1 MNFLGGVGFI
11 MLGFAIGQNYAGRR
25 AAAKLELS
33 AQNAATVGVAVGQA
47 AAGVEP
53 MSGLRG
59 QEGALYRQQLEHA
72 TALSAEAA
80 AYGLT
85 LDQYLTWRQASER
98 AVYGDNTP
106 TAALMGAIYGR

>member
-59 QEGALYRQQLEHA
+59 EEGAIHRRHLEQF

-85 LDQYLTWRQASER
+85 LDQYMRYRQSAER

-106 TAALMGAIYGR
+106 TANLMGAIYGR